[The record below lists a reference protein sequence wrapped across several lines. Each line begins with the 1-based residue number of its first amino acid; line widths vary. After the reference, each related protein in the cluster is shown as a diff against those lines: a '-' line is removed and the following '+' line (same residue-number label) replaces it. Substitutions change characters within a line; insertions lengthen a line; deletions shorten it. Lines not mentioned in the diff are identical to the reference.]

1 MNHDRN
7 AKMFKKYFDISTQN
21 KPTKRK
27 SVLRGIG
34 YIILHGNK

>member
-7 AKMFKKYFDISTQN
+7 AKMFKKYFDISTQSITSQL
-21 KPTKRK
+21 KEFR
-27 SVLRGIG
+27 IG